1 MRDESYILS
10 EKLKRR
16 SGILTTI
23 IVIVAILFVLGV
35 IVMFVSIPY
44 WNYREYNV
52 VELTVFQD
60 NDRTL
65 YEVKTDDGETL
76 ILENEDMLFIG
87 KTDSSSFGA
96 ELKRHEGQCNIIIA
110 TRGYRIPLFSTYQN
124 IVNIKVLEGENE

>member
-1 MRDESYILS
+1 MKDESYVIREGLVRKS
-10 EKLKRR
+10 RV
-16 SGILTTI
+16 SSTI
-23 IVIVAILFVLGV
+23 IIIVAILLVLGV
-35 IVMFVSIPY
+35 IAMFVSIPY

-60 NDRTL
+60 NDKTL

-96 ELKRHEGQCNIIIA
+96 ELKRHEGQCNLIIA

-124 IVNIKVLEGENE
+124 IVSIKVLEG